1 MPIAIKYSMTKQ
13 EARIINKQIARYSF
27 QSRMAAQCGNRRLAK
42 HNFKQAEK
50 ARLFALELLFL
61 AL

>member
-1 MPIAIKYSMTKQ
+1 MTKQ

-42 HNFKQAEK
+42 HNLNQAEK